1 MLKNNKILQMIVSAL
16 SSYIILLTISIK
28 ENRII
33 VENRM
38 FILLLLTL
46 FIYMVIRYNKKNKS
60 IEEKNKRLKVITC
73 IISVFFAIMYI
84 IGELTNSGFDTVK
97 VILSKK
103 IILYSIIKV
112 ISIAYVM

>member
-38 FILLLLTL
+38 FILLVLTL
-46 FIYMVIRYNKKNKS
+46 FIYMVIRFNN
-60 IEEKNKRLKVITC
+60 EN
-73 IISVFFAIMYI
+73 
-84 IGELTNSGFDTVK
+84 
-97 VILSKK
+97 K
-103 IILYSIIKV
+103 IIQ
-112 ISIAYVM
+112 

>member
-46 FIYMVIRYNKKNKS
+46 FIYMVIRFNNENKN

-73 IISVFFAIMYI
+73 IISVFFAVMYI

-97 VILSKK
+97 VIFC
-103 IILYSIIKV
+103 I
-112 ISIAYVM
+112 

>member
-28 ENRII
+28 ENKII

-46 FIYMVIRYNKKNKS
+46 FIYMVIRFNN
-60 IEEKNKRLKVITC
+60 EN
-73 IISVFFAIMYI
+73 
-84 IGELTNSGFDTVK
+84 
-97 VILSKK
+97 K
-103 IILYSIIKV
+103 IIQ
-112 ISIAYVM
+112 